1 MTINEH
7 ISQLLF
13 SYDCVIIPDFGGF
26 VTRYYPAE
34 IQEGTYMFRPP
45 SKRVSFN
52 ARLKENDGLLAH
64 YMSKQEDISYQEALQ
79 SIEISVR
86 SWRRILESGN
96 KITLEGIG
104 KMYANA
110 EGSIQFSAA
119 LDVNFLTT
127 SYGLTIFRSPA
138 ISQDSYLQQNILQ
151 SAETSVNKLETRD
164 KIYYTQAFSS
174 MFRAALFLVP
184 LGTIVFL
191 ALDSGDWL
199 NRDSKNNT
207 SAIIPGVELILDS
220 TKKRDTLA
228 TTYEQKPQQTAKP
241 TDEKPVEIAPTENST
256 AQAEATPEVIK
267 EIAAPNVENTAS
279 KQVALAPYQIIVGAF
294 GLEENAEALFI
305 SLKNAGFNP
314 VMLPKEGNLYKVSA
328 GGFNQ
333 SADAQPVLARVK
345 AEVNAEAWVKKF

>member
-7 ISQLLF
+7 ISQLLY

-45 SKRVSFN
+45 SKRISFN

-64 YMSKQEDISYQEALQ
+64 FISKQDNISYQEALQ

-96 KITLEGIG
+96 KINLEGIG
-104 KMYANA
+104 KMYSNA
-110 EGSIQFSAA
+110 EGNIQFSPA
-119 LDVNFLTT
+119 LDVNFLT
-127 SYGLTIFRSPA
+127 SAYGLTIFRSPA
-138 ISQDSYLQQNILQ
+138 ISEDSYLQQNIVQ
-151 SAETSVNKLETRD
+151 AAENSINRLETRD
-164 KIYYTQAFSS
+164 KVYYSNAFTGA
-174 MFRAALFLVP
+174 FRAALFIVP
-184 LGTIVFL
+184 LGAIIFL
-191 ALDSGDWL
+191 AADSGGWL
-199 NRDSKNNT
+199 NGDSNTNN
-207 SAIIPGVELILDS
+207 SAIMPGVELILDS
-220 TKKRDTLA
+220 TQKDTLVLNKEEA
-228 TTYEQKPQQTAKP
+228 DDTVIEVV
-241 TDEKPVEIAPTENST
+241 EKPKIVEAETITTEKQKETPISI
-256 AQAEATPEVIK
+256 EKPEV
-267 EIAAPNVENTAS
+267 
-279 KQVALAPYQIIVGAF
+279 VANSVLAPYQIIVGAF
-294 GLEENAEALFI
+294 GLEENAEALFV